1 MSRVHEQIYRIC
13 ERKGQ
18 CDMSEYKCCASING
32 VCHNAYAFYVKC
44 NGFSKECKLRPAYES
59 MQITAQKAVKLI
71 RNAYGIKGD
80 CE

>member
-1 MSRVHEQIYRIC
+1 
-13 ERKGQ
+13 
-18 CDMSEYKCCASING
+18 MSEYKCCASING

-59 MQITAQKAVKLI
+59 MHMVAQKSAELI
-71 RNAYGIKGD
+71 RKAYGIKGD